1 MNDKEVQCF
10 IILTFK
16 NSEANVSLCTITDHF
31 NFLAFATIKI
41 DVKGCLRQC
50 NEKMKLVFQLTD
62 QKHFICDNKQ
72 FILLFAYDIINGKN
86 IFLKFILSLLPSSR
100 KIIFL

>member
-1 MNDKEVQCF
+1 MIIMNDNEVQRF
-10 IILTFK
+10 LTLIFT

-31 NFLAFATIKI
+31 NFLASAILKI
-41 DVKGCLRQC
+41 DVKGCLRQY

-72 FILLFAYDIINGKN
+72 FILLFC
-86 IFLKFILSLLPSSR
+86 L
-100 KIIFL
+100 